1 MQHKNS
7 IKRSVKQKVGSFSL
21 LASLISFS
29 LSGFAQQEVPAT
41 LAGHSILPVDS
52 TVPAPQN
59 APSDLQVS
67 GKFTTG
73 TRVDTL
79 GKVEGKSADRPTGKH
94 IPIKGQPLQGHS
106 GIKCMAD
113 GTYWVLTDN
122 GFGNKVNS
130 PDSML
135 YVTQYDIDFKSGKTT
150 PLKTVFFHD
159 PDKIIPFHIIN
170 ESTQE
175 RYLTGS
181 DFDPESFQFADGA
194 LWVGDEFG
202 PYLLK
207 MDLDGKVLALFET
220 QVDGKKVVSPDH
232 YQVTTPGKPTDK
244 VAFQVN
250 RSKGFEGM
258 ASSPDGSKLYP
269 MLEGAIWVDEKQDY
283 ENVDGKRA
291 ARILE
296 FDVKKQ
302 DWTGRSWLYVFED
315 NQNAIGDFNLIDD
328 THGLI
333 IERDNGE
340 GTSDKAC
347 AAGSTNTENCFSNL
361 AKFKRVYRIA
371 FSDESVGG
379 AVDKQAYIDLMNIK
393 DPNSQAR
400 KPLNDGVF
408 TFPFFT
414 IENVD
419 VVDGEHIIVGND
431 NNYPFSSS
439 REPNKA
445 DDNEFILLKVPELLK
460 P

>member
-94 IPIKGQPLQGHS
+94 IPIKEQPLQGHS
-106 GIKCMAD
+106 GIKRMAD

-202 PYLLK
+202 PYLIK

-244 VAFQVN
+244 VTFQVN

-315 NQNAIGDFNLIDD
+315 NQNAIGDFNLIDE

-347 AAGSTNTENCFSNL
+347 AAGSTSTENCFSNL

-371 FSDESVGG
+371 FSDENVGG

>member
-1 MQHKNS
+1 MLH
-7 IKRSVKQKVGSFSL
+7 RRTLGSLSL
-21 LASLISFS
+21 FATLISFS
-29 LSGFAQQEVPAT
+29 TTGFAQQEVPAT
-41 LAGHSILPVDS
+41 LAGHAVLAVNS
-52 TVPAPQN
+52 TVPAPAN
-59 APSDLQVS
+59 APADLQVS

-73 TRVDTL
+73 QRVNTL
-79 GKVEGKSADRPTGKH
+79 GSVEGKSADRPTGMH
-94 IPIKGQPLQGHS
+94 LPIKGQPLQGHS
-106 GIKCMAD
+106 GIKRMAD

-135 YVTQYDIDFKSGKTT
+135 YLTQYDIDFKTGKAN

-159 PDKIIPFHIIN
+159 PNKIIPFHIIN
-170 ESTQE
+170 ESSNE

-202 PYLLK
+202 PYLIK

-220 QVDGKKVVSPDH
+220 EVEGKKVVSPDH
-232 YQVTTPGKPTDK
+232 YQVTTPAKPTDK
-244 VAFQVN
+244 VSFQVN

-269 MLEGAIWVDEKQDY
+269 MLEGAVWNEDKQEY

-302 DWTGRSWLYVFED
+302 NWTGRSWLYVFED

-328 THGLI
+328 SHGLI

-340 GTSDKAC
+340 GTADKAC
-347 AAGSTNTENCFSNL
+347 EAGATNTENCFSNL
-361 AKFKRVYRIA
+361 AKFKRIYRIE
-371 FSDESVGG
+371 FSDKNVGG

-393 DPNSQAR
+393 DSNNLAR
-400 KPLNDGVF
+400 KPLNEGVF

-419 VVDGEHIIVGND
+419 VVDSDHIIVGND

-445 DDNEFILLKVPELLK
+445 DDNEFILLKVSELLN

>member
-1 MQHKNS
+1 MLH
-7 IKRSVKQKVGSFSL
+7 RRTLGSLSL
-21 LASLISFS
+21 FATLISFS
-29 LSGFAQQEVPAT
+29 TTGFAQQEVPAT
-41 LAGHSILPVDS
+41 LAGHAVLAVNS
-52 TVPAPQN
+52 TVPAPAN
-59 APSDLQVS
+59 APADLQVS

-73 TRVDTL
+73 QRVDTL
-79 GKVEGKSADRPTGKH
+79 GSVEGKSADRPTGMH
-94 IPIKGQPLQGHS
+94 LPIKGQPLQGHS
-106 GIKCMAD
+106 GIKRMAD

-135 YVTQYDIDFKSGKTT
+135 YLTQYDIDFKTGKAS

-159 PDKIIPFHIIN
+159 PNKIIPFHIIN
-170 ESTQE
+170 ESSNE

-202 PYLLK
+202 PYLIK

-220 QVDGKKVVSPDH
+220 EVEGKKVVSPDH

-244 VAFQVN
+244 VSFQVN

-269 MLEGAIWVDEKQDY
+269 MLEGAVWNEDKQDY
-283 ENVDGKRA
+283 ENVEGKRA

-302 DWTGRSWLYVFED
+302 NWTGRSWLYVFED

-328 THGLI
+328 SHGLI

-340 GTSDKAC
+340 GTADKAC
-347 AAGSTNTENCFSNL
+347 EAGATNTENCFSNL
-361 AKFKRVYRIA
+361 AKFKRIYRIE
-371 FSDESVGG
+371 FSDKNVDGT
-379 AVDKQAYIDLMNIK
+379 VDKQAYIDLMNIK
-393 DPNSQAR
+393 DSNNLAR
-400 KPLNDGVF
+400 KPLNEGVF

-419 VVDGEHIIVGND
+419 VVDSDHIIVGND

-445 DDNEFILLKVPELLK
+445 DDNEFILLKVSELLN

>member
-1 MQHKNS
+1 MLH
-7 IKRSVKQKVGSFSL
+7 RRTLGSLSL
-21 LASLISFS
+21 FATLISFS
-29 LSGFAQQEVPAT
+29 TTGFAQQEVPAT
-41 LAGHSILPVDS
+41 LAGHAVLAVNS
-52 TVPAPQN
+52 TVPAPAN
-59 APSDLQVS
+59 APADLQVS

-73 TRVDTL
+73 QRVDTL
-79 GKVEGKSADRPTGKH
+79 GSVEGKSADRPTGMH
-94 IPIKGQPLQGHS
+94 LPIKGQPLQGHS
-106 GIKCMAD
+106 GIKRMAD

-135 YVTQYDIDFKSGKTT
+135 YLTQYDIDFKTGKAN

-159 PDKIIPFHIIN
+159 PNKIIPFHIIN
-170 ESTQE
+170 ESSNE

-181 DFDPESFQFADGA
+181 DFDPESFQFADGT

-202 PYLLK
+202 PYLIK

-220 QVDGKKVVSPDH
+220 EVEGKKVVSPDH

-244 VAFQVN
+244 VSFQVN

-269 MLEGAIWVDEKQDY
+269 MLEGAVWNEDKQDY
-283 ENVDGKRA
+283 ENVEGKRA

-302 DWTGRSWLYVFED
+302 NWTGRSWLYVFED

-328 THGLI
+328 SHGLI

-340 GTSDKAC
+340 GTADKAC
-347 AAGSTNTENCFSNL
+347 EVGATNTENCFSNL
-361 AKFKRVYRIA
+361 AKFKRIYRIE
-371 FSDESVGG
+371 FSDKNVGG

-393 DPNSQAR
+393 DSNNLAR
-400 KPLNDGVF
+400 KPLNEGVF

-419 VVDGEHIIVGND
+419 VVDSDHIIVGND

-445 DDNEFILLKVPELLK
+445 DDNEFILLKVSELLN

>member
-1 MQHKNS
+1 MQHRRT
-7 IKRSVKQKVGSFSL
+7 IKLRSLSL
-21 LASLISFS
+21 LATLITFS
-29 LSGFAQQEVPAT
+29 TTGYAQQEVSAT
-41 LAGHSILPVDS
+41 LAGHAVLPVNS
-52 TVPAPQN
+52 TISAPAD
-59 APSDLQVS
+59 AAKDLQNS
-67 GKFTTG
+67 GKYTTG
-73 TRVDTL
+73 SRIETL
-79 GKVEGKSADRPTGKH
+79 GSVEGKSADRPTGMH
-94 IPIKGQPLQGHS
+94 VPIKGQPLQGHS
-106 GIKCMAD
+106 GIKRMSD

-122 GFGNKVNS
+122 GYGNKVNS

-135 YVTQYDIDFKSGKTT
+135 YLTQYDIDFKTEKAT

-170 ESTQE
+170 ESTDK

-194 LWVGDEFG
+194 LWVGEEFG
-202 PYLLK
+202 PYLIK
-207 MDLDGKVLALFET
+207 MDLNGKVLALFET
-220 QVDGKKVVSPDH
+220 YVDGKKVVSPDH
-232 YQVTTPGKPTDK
+232 YQVTTPAKPSDS
-244 VAFQVN
+244 VSFQVN

-269 MLEGAIWVDEKQDY
+269 MLEGALWDSEKQDY
-283 ENVDGKRA
+283 ESVEGKRA

-302 DWTGRSWLYVFED
+302 QWTGRSWLYVFED
-315 NQNAIGDFNLIDD
+315 NQNAIGDFNMIDD

-340 GTSDKAC
+340 GTADKAC
-347 AAGSTNTENCFSNL
+347 AEGATDTQHCFSHL
-361 AKFKRVYRIA
+361 AKFKRVYRVE
-371 FSDESVGG
+371 FSDKNQGKPVN
-379 AVDKQAYIDLMNIK
+379 KQAYVDLMNIK
-393 DPNSQAR
+393 DPEGVAK
-400 KPLNDGVF
+400 KPLNNGVF

-439 REPNKA
+439 REPNQA
-445 DDNEFILLKVPELLK
+445 DDNEFILLKVPALLN

>member
-1 MQHKNS
+1 MQPHRT
-7 IKRSVKQKVGSFSL
+7 IKLSSLSL
-21 LASLISFS
+21 LATLVAFS
-29 LSGFAQQEVPAT
+29 TTGYAQQEVPAT
-41 LAGHSILPVDS
+41 LAGHVILAVDS
-52 TVPAPQN
+52 TVPAPKD
-59 APSDLQVS
+59 APQDLHVS
-67 GKFTTG
+67 GKYTTG
-73 TRVDTL
+73 NRVDEL
-79 GKVEGKSADRPTGKH
+79 GKVEGKSADRPTGMSV
-94 IPIKGQPLQGHS
+94 PINGQPLQGHS
-106 GIKCMAD
+106 GIKRMAD

-122 GFGNKVNS
+122 GYGNKVNS

-135 YVTQYDIDFKSGKTT
+135 YLTQYDIDFKTGKAN

-170 ESTQE
+170 ESSDK

-194 LWVGDEFG
+194 LWVGEEFG
-202 PYLLK
+202 PYLIK

-220 QVDGKKVVSPDH
+220 EVDGKKVVSPDH
-232 YQVTTPGKPTDK
+232 YQVTTPGKPADK
-244 VAFQVN
+244 VSFQVN

-269 MLEGAIWVDEKQDY
+269 MLEGALWNEEKQDY
-283 ENVDGKRA
+283 ENVAGKRA

-296 FDVKKQ
+296 FDVKNQ
-302 DWTGRSWLYVFED
+302 QWTGRSWLYVFED
-315 NQNAIGDFNLIDD
+315 NQNAIGDFNMIDD

-340 GTSDKAC
+340 GTADKAC
-347 AAGSTNTENCFSNL
+347 AEGATDTTNCFNNL
-361 AKFKRVYRIA
+361 AKFKRVYRIE
-371 FSDESVGG
+371 FSDKNQGTS
-379 AVDKQAYIDLMNIK
+379 VDKQAYIDLMNIK
-393 DPNSQAR
+393 DPEGVAK
-400 KPLNDGVF
+400 KPLNNGVF

-419 VVDGEHIIVGND
+419 VVDNEHIIVGND

-439 REPNKA
+439 REPNQA
-445 DDNEFILLKVPELLK
+445 DDNEFILLKVPALLN

>member
-1 MQHKNS
+1 MLH
-7 IKRSVKQKVGSFSL
+7 RRTLGSLSL
-21 LASLISFS
+21 FATLISFS
-29 LSGFAQQEVPAT
+29 TTGFAQQEVPAT
-41 LAGHSILPVDS
+41 LAGHAVLAVNS
-52 TVPAPQN
+52 TVPAPAN
-59 APSDLQVS
+59 APADLQVS

-73 TRVDTL
+73 QRVDTL
-79 GKVEGKSADRPTGKH
+79 GSVEGKSADRPTGMH
-94 IPIKGQPLQGHS
+94 LPIKGQPLQGHS
-106 GIKCMAD
+106 GIKRMAD

-135 YVTQYDIDFKSGKTT
+135 YLTQYDIDFKTGKAS

-159 PDKIIPFHIIN
+159 PNKIIPFHIIN
-170 ESTQE
+170 ESSNE

-202 PYLLK
+202 PYLIK

-220 QVDGKKVVSPDH
+220 EVEGKKVVSPDH
-232 YQVTTPGKPTDK
+232 YQVTTPSKPTDK
-244 VAFQVN
+244 VSFQVN

-269 MLEGAIWVDEKQDY
+269 ILEGAVWNEDKQDY
-283 ENVDGKRA
+283 ENVEGKRA

-302 DWTGRSWLYVFED
+302 NWTGRSWLYVFED

-328 THGLI
+328 SHGLI

-340 GTSDKAC
+340 GTADKAC
-347 AAGSTNTENCFSNL
+347 EAGATNTENCFSNL
-361 AKFKRVYRIA
+361 AKFKRIYRID
-371 FSDESVGG
+371 FSDKNVGG

-393 DPNSQAR
+393 DSNNLAR
-400 KPLNDGVF
+400 KPLNEGVF

-419 VVDGEHIIVGND
+419 VVDSDHIIVGND

-445 DDNEFILLKVPELLK
+445 DDNEFILLKVSELLN

>member
-1 MQHKNS
+1 MQPHRT
-7 IKRSVKQKVGSFSL
+7 IKLSSLSL
-21 LASLISFS
+21 LATLVAFS
-29 LSGFAQQEVPAT
+29 TTGYAQQEVPAT
-41 LAGHSILPVDS
+41 LAGHAILAVDS
-52 TVPAPQN
+52 TVPAPKD
-59 APSDLQVS
+59 APQDLHVS
-67 GKFTTG
+67 GKYTTG
-73 TRVDTL
+73 NRVDEL
-79 GKVEGKSADRPTGKH
+79 GKVEGKSADRPTGMSV
-94 IPIKGQPLQGHS
+94 PINGQPLQGHS
-106 GIKCMAD
+106 GIKRMVD

-122 GFGNKVNS
+122 GYGNKVNS

-135 YVTQYDIDFKSGKTT
+135 YLTQYDIDFKTGKAN

-170 ESTQE
+170 ESSDK

-194 LWVGDEFG
+194 LWVGEEFG
-202 PYLLK
+202 PYLIK

-220 QVDGKKVVSPDH
+220 EVDGKKVVSPDH
-232 YQVTTPGKPTDK
+232 YQVTTPGKPADK
-244 VAFQVN
+244 VSFQVN

-269 MLEGAIWVDEKQDY
+269 MLEGALWNEEKQDY
-283 ENVDGKRA
+283 ENVAGKRA

-296 FDVKKQ
+296 FDVKNQ
-302 DWTGRSWLYVFED
+302 QWTGRSWLYVFED
-315 NQNAIGDFNLIDD
+315 NQNAIGDFNMIDD

-340 GTSDKAC
+340 GTADKAC
-347 AAGSTNTENCFSNL
+347 AEGATDTTNCFNNL
-361 AKFKRVYRIA
+361 AKFKRVYRIE
-371 FSDESVGG
+371 FSDKNQGTS
-379 AVDKQAYIDLMNIK
+379 VDKQAYIDLMNIK
-393 DPNSQAR
+393 DPEGVAK
-400 KPLNDGVF
+400 KPLNNGVF

-419 VVDGEHIIVGND
+419 VVDNEHIIVGND

-439 REPNKA
+439 REPNQA
-445 DDNEFILLKVPELLK
+445 DDNEFILLKVPALLN

>member
-1 MQHKNS
+1 MQNNYS
-7 IKRSVKQKVGSFSL
+7 IKRKLGSLSL

-29 LSGFAQQEVPAT
+29 ITGFAQQEVPAT
-41 LAGHSILPVDS
+41 LAGHSILPVNS
-52 TVPAPQN
+52 TVATPEN
-59 APSDLQVS
+59 APSDMQVS

-73 TRVDTL
+73 ARVDSL
-79 GKVEGKSADRPTGKH
+79 GKMEGKSADRPTGMH
-94 IPIKGQPLQGHS
+94 IPIKGQPRQGHS
-106 GIKCMAD
+106 GIKRMAD

-135 YVTQYDIDFKSGKTT
+135 YVTQYDIDFQTGNTT
-150 PLKTVFFHD
+150 QLKTVFFHD
-159 PDKIIPFHIIN
+159 PDKIIPFHITN
-170 ESTQE
+170 ESTKE

-202 PYLLK
+202 PYLIK
-207 MDLDGKVLALFET
+207 IDLDGKVLALFET

-232 YQVTTPGKPTDK
+232 YQITTPGKPTDK
-244 VAFQVN
+244 VTFQVN

-269 MLEGAIWVDEKQDY
+269 MLEGAIWLDGKQDY

-340 GTSDKAC
+340 GTADKAC
-347 AAGSTNTENCFSNL
+347 TAGSSNTESCFSNL
-361 AKFKRVYRIA
+361 AKFKRVYRIE
-371 FSDESVGG
+371 FSDNNIGKP
-379 AVDKQAYIDLMNIK
+379 VDKQAYIDLMNIK
-393 DPNSQAR
+393 DPNNMAR

-419 VVDGEHIIVGND
+419 VVDSEHIIVGND

>member
-1 MQHKNS
+1 MQHRRT
-7 IKRSVKQKVGSFSL
+7 IKLSSLSL
-21 LASLISFS
+21 LAILIAFS
-29 LSGFAQQEVPAT
+29 TTGYAQQEVPVS
-41 LAGHSILPVDS
+41 LAGHAMLLVDATVSLPAD
-52 TVPAPQN
+52 APK
-59 APSDLQVS
+59 DLQFS
-67 GKFTTG
+67 GKYTTG
-73 TRVDTL
+73 NRIDEL
-79 GKVEGKSADRPTGKH
+79 GKVEGKSADRPTGMSV
-94 IPIKGQPLQGHS
+94 PIKGLPLQGHS
-106 GIKCMAD
+106 GIKRMAD

-122 GFGNKVNS
+122 GYGNKVNS
-130 PDSML
+130 RDSML
-135 YVTQYDIDFKSGKTT
+135 YLTQYDIDFKSGKAN

-170 ESTQE
+170 ESTDK

-194 LWVGDEFG
+194 LWVGEEFG
-202 PYLLK
+202 PYLIK

-220 QVDGKKVVSPDH
+220 VVNGKKVVSPDH
-232 YQVTTPGKPTDK
+232 YQVTTPSKIIDK
-244 VAFQVN
+244 VSCQVN

-269 MLEGAIWVDEKQDY
+269 MLEGALWNEEKQDY
-283 ENVDGKRA
+283 ESVDGKRA

-302 DWTGRSWLYVFED
+302 QWTGRSWLYVFED
-315 NQNAIGDFNLIDD
+315 SLNAIGDFNLIDD

-340 GTSDKAC
+340 GTADKAC
-347 AAGSTNTENCFSNL
+347 VEGATDTKNCFSNL
-361 AKFKRVYRIA
+361 ATFKRVYRIE
-371 FSDESVGG
+371 FSDKNQGT

-393 DPNSQAR
+393 DPNKMAR

-419 VVDGEHIIVGND
+419 VVDNEHIIVGND

-439 REPNKA
+439 RELNQA
-445 DDNEFILLKVPELLK
+445 DDNEFILLKVPELLT

>member
-1 MQHKNS
+1 MQPHRT
-7 IKRSVKQKVGSFSL
+7 IKLSSLSL
-21 LASLISFS
+21 LATLVAFS
-29 LSGFAQQEVPAT
+29 TTGYAQQEVPAT
-41 LAGHSILPVDS
+41 LAGHAILAVDS
-52 TVPAPQN
+52 TVPAPKD
-59 APSDLQVS
+59 APQDLHVS
-67 GKFTTG
+67 GKYTTG
-73 TRVDTL
+73 NRVDEL
-79 GKVEGKSADRPTGKH
+79 GKVEGKSADRPTGMSV
-94 IPIKGQPLQGHS
+94 PINGQPLQGHS
-106 GIKCMAD
+106 GIKRMAD

-122 GFGNKVNS
+122 GYGNKVNS

-135 YVTQYDIDFKSGKTT
+135 YLTQYDIDFKTGKAN

-170 ESTQE
+170 ESSDK

-194 LWVGDEFG
+194 LWVGEEFG
-202 PYLLK
+202 PYLIK

-220 QVDGKKVVSPDH
+220 EVDGKKVVSPDH
-232 YQVTTPGKPTDK
+232 YQVTTPGKPADK
-244 VAFQVN
+244 VSFQVN

-269 MLEGAIWVDEKQDY
+269 MLEGALWNEEKQDY
-283 ENVDGKRA
+283 ENIAGKRA

-296 FDVKKQ
+296 FDVKNQ
-302 DWTGRSWLYVFED
+302 QWTGRSWLYVFED
-315 NQNAIGDFNLIDD
+315 NQNAIGDFNMIDD

-340 GTSDKAC
+340 GTADKAC
-347 AAGSTNTENCFSNL
+347 AEGATDTTNCFNNL
-361 AKFKRVYRIA
+361 AKFKRVYRIE
-371 FSDESVGG
+371 FSDKNQGTS
-379 AVDKQAYIDLMNIK
+379 VDKQAYIDLMNIK
-393 DPNSQAR
+393 DPEGVAK
-400 KPLNDGVF
+400 KPLNNGVF

-419 VVDGEHIIVGND
+419 VVDNEHIIVGND

-439 REPNKA
+439 REPNQA
-445 DDNEFILLKVPELLK
+445 DDNEFILLKVPALLN

>member
-106 GIKCMAD
+106 GIKRMAD

-181 DFDPESFQFADGA
+181 DFDPESFQFADCA

-202 PYLLK
+202 PYLIK

-244 VAFQVN
+244 VTFQVN

-315 NQNAIGDFNLIDD
+315 NQNAIGDFNLIDE

-347 AAGSTNTENCFSNL
+347 AAGSTSTENCFSNL

-371 FSDESVGG
+371 FSDENVGG

>member
-1 MQHKNS
+1 MQPHRT
-7 IKRSVKQKVGSFSL
+7 IKLSSLSL
-21 LASLISFS
+21 LATLVAFS
-29 LSGFAQQEVPAT
+29 TTGYAQQEVPAT
-41 LAGHSILPVDS
+41 LAGHAILAVDS
-52 TVPAPQN
+52 TVPAPKD
-59 APSDLQVS
+59 APQDLHVS
-67 GKFTTG
+67 GKYTTG
-73 TRVDTL
+73 NRVDEL
-79 GKVEGKSADRPTGKH
+79 GKVEGKSADRPTGMSV
-94 IPIKGQPLQGHS
+94 PINGQPLQGHS
-106 GIKCMAD
+106 GIKRMAD

-122 GFGNKVNS
+122 GYGNKVNS

-135 YVTQYDIDFKSGKTT
+135 YLTQYDIDFKTGKAN

-170 ESTQE
+170 ESSDK

-194 LWVGDEFG
+194 LWVGEEFG
-202 PYLLK
+202 PYLIK

-220 QVDGKKVVSPDH
+220 EVDGKKVVSPDH
-232 YQVTTPGKPTDK
+232 YQVTTPGKPADK
-244 VAFQVN
+244 VSFQVN

-269 MLEGAIWVDEKQDY
+269 MLEGALWNEEKQDY
-283 ENVDGKRA
+283 ENVAGKRA

-296 FDVKKQ
+296 FDVKNQ
-302 DWTGRSWLYVFED
+302 QWTGRSWLYVFED
-315 NQNAIGDFNLIDD
+315 NQNAIGDFNMIDD

-340 GTSDKAC
+340 GTADKAC
-347 AAGSTNTENCFSNL
+347 AEGATDTTNCFNNL
-361 AKFKRVYRIA
+361 AKFKRVYRIE
-371 FSDESVGG
+371 FSDKNQGTS
-379 AVDKQAYIDLMNIK
+379 VDKQAYIDLMNIK
-393 DPNSQAR
+393 DPEGVAK
-400 KPLNDGVF
+400 KPLNNGVF

-419 VVDGEHIIVGND
+419 VVDNEHIIVGND

-439 REPNKA
+439 REPNQA
-445 DDNEFILLKVPELLK
+445 DDNEFILLKVPALLN

>member
-1 MQHKNS
+1 
-7 IKRSVKQKVGSFSL
+7 
-21 LASLISFS
+21 
-29 LSGFAQQEVPAT
+29 
-41 LAGHSILPVDS
+41 
-52 TVPAPQN
+52 
-59 APSDLQVS
+59 
-67 GKFTTG
+67 
-73 TRVDTL
+73 
-79 GKVEGKSADRPTGKH
+79 
-94 IPIKGQPLQGHS
+94 
-106 GIKCMAD
+106 
-113 GTYWVLTDN
+113 
-122 GFGNKVNS
+122 
-130 PDSML
+130 ML
-135 YVTQYDIDFKSGKTT
+135 YLTQYDIDFKTGKAN

-159 PDKIIPFHIIN
+159 PNKIIPFHIIN
-170 ESTQE
+170 ESTDK

-194 LWVGDEFG
+194 LWVGEEFG
-202 PYLLK
+202 PYLIK

-220 QVDGKKVVSPDH
+220 EVNGKKVVSPDH
-232 YQVTTPGKPTDK
+232 YQVTTPSKPMDK
-244 VAFQVN
+244 VSFQVN

-258 ASSPDGSKLYP
+258 ASSPDGSELYP
-269 MLEGAIWVDEKQDY
+269 MLEGALWDEEKQDY
-283 ENVDGKRA
+283 ESVDGKRA

-302 DWTGRSWLYVFED
+302 QWTGRSWLYVFED

-340 GTSDKAC
+340 GTADKAC
-347 AAGSTNTENCFSNL
+347 AEGATDTKNCFSNL
-361 AKFKRVYRIA
+361 AKFKRVYRIE
-371 FSDESVGG
+371 FSDKNQGA

-393 DPNSQAR
+393 DPNKVAR

-419 VVDGEHIIVGND
+419 VVDNEHIIVGND

-439 REPNKA
+439 REPNQA
-445 DDNEFILLKVPELLK
+445 DDNEFILLKVPELLN